1 MKILIKK
8 AGMTLWI
15 SDKVDFRRRK
25 TTRNKEEHDRLIKR
39 SVDEET

>member
-8 AGMTLWI
+8 AGMTLQI
-15 SDKVDFRRRK
+15 LDKVDFIRRK
-25 TTRNKEEHDRLIKR
+25 ITRNKEEHDRMIKR

>member
-1 MKILIKK
+1 
-8 AGMTLWI
+8 MTLWI

-25 TTRNKEEHDRLIKR
+25 ITRNKEECDRMIKR